1 MRDSARNVVLVSMDS
16 LRADHC
22 GFLGDDRGLTPTM
35 DHLASTGVSFEAAV
49 APGPQTF
56 SSMPA
61 AFTGRHRKPGPLDE
75 YPGETHWQR
84 RLAAIDDH
92 LGRYTSLPEQLQE
105 LGYSTAGFSPN
116 PWTSTASGFDRGF
129 DHFTDLAGEADDG
142 LIRRLANGLPGIDDS
157 NKAVE
162 LALDLLTGSSFFTPW
177 EAYYD
182 QIQAV
187 REQLTEPYFLWVFLL
202 DTHYP
207 FLPSRKHRQEQSFY
221 GMVSS
226 ARRSEKVMR
235 GRADTMSERTCAS
248 MQRSYRDT
256 VRSVDTFLDRL
267 RTDLAGDDPAMIVHS
282 DHGESFG
289 EHGNYGHHHRQL
301 YEENVHVPYVVHDG
315 HREATVSDPTSLATI
330 PEVTLSIARTGG
342 FEPATAAHPTA
353 VATSEGGTNRAVRDR
368 QFKYIEHGDER
379 SLFELPLD
387 AEESR
392 DVSGEYPGRCAESA
406 SQLDRFERHRAEM
419 AAVSRAAG
427 VVASAEKAMHN
438 KTGQRATDT

>member
-1 MRDSARNVVLVSMDS
+1 MRDPARNVVLVSMDS

-35 DHLASTGVSFEAAV
+35 DRLASTGVSFEMAV

-61 AFTGRHRKPGPLDE
+61 AFTGRHRKTGPLDA
-75 YPGETHWQR
+75 YPGETHWER

-92 LGRYTSLPEQLQE
+92 LGRYTSLPEKLQE

-129 DHFTDLAGEADDG
+129 DHFADLAGEADDG
-142 LIRRLANGLPGIDDS
+142 WLRRLATALPGIDES

-177 EAYYD
+177 ESYYD

-187 REQLTEPYFLWVFLL
+187 REDLSEPYFLWVFLL
-202 DTHYP
+202 DTHFP
-207 FLPSRKHRQEQSFY
+207 FLPARRHRQEQSFY

-226 ARRSEKVMR
+226 ALRSEKTMR
-235 GRADTMSERTCAS
+235 GRADTMSERTCES

-256 VRSVDTFLDRL
+256 VRSADTFLDRL
-267 RTDLAGDDPAMIVHS
+267 RTDLADDDPAMIAHS

-301 YEENVHVPYVVHDG
+301 YEENVHVPFVVHDG
-315 HREATVSDPTSLATI
+315 HRQGVISDPTSLATI
-330 PEVTLSIARTGG
+330 PDIVTSIARTGS
-342 FEPATAAHPTA
+342 FEPAAVTDATA
-353 VATSEGGTNRAVRDR
+353 VATSEGGTNRAIRGR
-368 QFKYIEHGDER
+368 QFKYIEHGEER
-379 SLFELPLD
+379 ALFELPLD
-387 AEESR
+387 AAETRDLSR
-392 DVSGEYPGRCAESA
+392 EYPERCAESRA
-406 SQLDRFERHRAEM
+406 RLDRFEHHREEL

-427 VVASAEKAMHN
+427 ALASMEKVMHN
-438 KTGQRATDT
+438 NATERVTDS